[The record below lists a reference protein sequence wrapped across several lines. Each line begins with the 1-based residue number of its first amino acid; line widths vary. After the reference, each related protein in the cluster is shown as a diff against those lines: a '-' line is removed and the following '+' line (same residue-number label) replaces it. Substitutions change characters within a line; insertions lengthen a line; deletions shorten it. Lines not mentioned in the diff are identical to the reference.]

1 MALVSKNALIQ
12 IRIAQADLDRF
23 RALAE
28 RDRRSVSDVLR
39 QWIYQSID
47 QEEKRLQRLSQPFRG
62 GVLPVPQPMPPTPPM
77 IEARDP
83 DASLSRQQR
92 RALEREERK
101 HRE

>member
-47 QEEKRLQRLSQPFRG
+47 QEEKTAPAPFSA
-62 GVLPVPQPMPPTPPM
+62 V
-77 IEARDP
+77 
-83 DASLSRQQR
+83 
-92 RALEREERK
+92 
-101 HRE
+101 